1 MKKFA
6 IFVASLMLLSGCSAV
21 SDTVKTEEKPET
33 NTEQDMPEK
42 NDGQGKTEE
51 TASEMY
57 IEQAQ
62 LNEDEKNILSLMDV
76 KNNGVICDFA
86 VDENVESVHITVYK
100 YKDGEWKEYTRDSRL
115 FSDTE
120 GRIGLA
126 YEDMG
131 NGMKTS
137 FQSEHDKG
145 SNEFYPD
152 TEDVYSTGR
161 MQTTLNTRTSVKYNE
176 EIPVGIQVYTGDKGP
191 SSVSLESFYEPETLN
206 GCEAAYAVTVEF
218 SDLNLD
224 EHRKMEES
232 EAQMK
237 EEPVDTMKKEETEE
251 DQSAQKDQSAQSEPS
266 EKSEPNGQSGQNEQN
281 DQSTAAED
289 QVQRAL

>member
-33 NTEQDMPEK
+33 NTEQDMPEE

-100 YKDGEWKEYTRDSRL
+100 YKDGEWKHHSRASTTR
-115 FSDTE
+115 
-120 GRIGLA
+120 A
-126 YEDMG
+126 V
-131 NGMKTS
+131 TS
-137 FQSEHDKG
+137 FTLLLKMYTAQDVCRQRLIQEH
-145 SNEFYPD
+145 
-152 TEDVYSTGR
+152 
-161 MQTTLNTRTSVKYNE
+161 QLNTMRKY
-176 EIPVGIQVYTGDKGP
+176 
-191 SSVSLESFYEPETLN
+191 L
-206 GCEAAYAVTVEF
+206 
-218 SDLNLD
+218 
-224 EHRKMEES
+224 
-232 EAQMK
+232 
-237 EEPVDTMKKEETEE
+237 
-251 DQSAQKDQSAQSEPS
+251 
-266 EKSEPNGQSGQNEQN
+266 
-281 DQSTAAED
+281 
-289 QVQRAL
+289 